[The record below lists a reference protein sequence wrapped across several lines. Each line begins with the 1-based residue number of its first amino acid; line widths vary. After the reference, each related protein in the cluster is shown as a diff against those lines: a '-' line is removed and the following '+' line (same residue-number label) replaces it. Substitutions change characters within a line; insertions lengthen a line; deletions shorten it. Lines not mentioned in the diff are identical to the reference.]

1 MPTSDKEQSRNDIY
15 IRRLMTRMTHFDNME
30 STMNDG
36 IGSRRSRLS
45 EEALADMEEY
55 VNYDSIYEK
64 KERLEKTAI
73 LESTDEGVTVVPYP
87 LHCEPI
93 YSSEGSQSSSEDGTR
108 SPSLASTATSSTQ
121 SHSQASTAPSWEM
134 VKEAPFDDIN
144 ASEISDSEHV
154 EEPAHVGQPNPVQAN
169 PPWEEVPMFHSSH
182 IPRHTIYGISG
193 SYPTAGAYRVYSP
206 LLTCGIP
213 FLPSSQDG
221 YPSPRLEPLEE
232 GEEEEEL
239 KDLYESI
246 FGRDDEG
253 AIEACETM
261 VIAKD
266 GTAADGE
273 EMLEDLQCAPN
284 TQINPL

>member
-1 MPTSDKEQSRNDIY
+1 
-15 IRRLMTRMTHFDNME
+15 
-30 STMNDG
+30 MNDG